1 MLGKATDAQVAR
13 RTGRSVTSVKARRL
27 RLGIASSRHR
37 WAPEQDVLL
46 GKFTDQILARRL
58 GCTVKA
64 IQARREALGIPAP
77 TPE

>member
-1 MLGKATDAQVAR
+1 
-13 RTGRSVTSVKARRL
+13 L